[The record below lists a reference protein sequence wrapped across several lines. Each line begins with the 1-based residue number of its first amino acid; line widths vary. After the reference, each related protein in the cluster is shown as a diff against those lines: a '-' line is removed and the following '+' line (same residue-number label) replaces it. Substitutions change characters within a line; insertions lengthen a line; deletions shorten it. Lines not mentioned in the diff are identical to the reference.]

1 MALRERKKVKEY
13 SIDEMMRIIN
23 CNFINTNHEHPIPNY
38 VISSTTWLEA
48 QKSFIVCDSREEELK
63 IEDGDPERLA
73 NYYGETI
80 KEAVTKCFDDR
91 INHSIYSIEIK

>member
-23 CNFINTNHEHPIPNY
+23 YKFTNTNHEHPIPNY
-38 VISSTTWLEA
+38 VIASTSWEEI
-48 QKSFIVCDSREEELK
+48 QKSFIVCDSRD
-63 IEDGDPERLA
+63 EDAEVEQDGPERLA
-73 NYYGETI
+73 HYYGETI